1 MGAIGDL
8 VSTIYD
14 GQIQKIEEEQEAND
28 EKYDKDVERI
38 QNLADSGAISEE
50 EAEARKRAAKERTEA
65 KNAELEKQKQEMA
78 RKQAIWEKAT
88 SVAQAGIAT
97 ALAITEVF
105 TEYSF
110 IYCYWCHGSNSGCNY
125 SCNSYSFLCR
135 RYSR

>member
-65 KNAELEKQKQEMA
+65 KNAELEKQKQE
-78 RKQAIWEKAT
+78 
-88 SVAQAGIAT
+88 
-97 ALAITEVF
+97 
-105 TEYSF
+105 
-110 IYCYWCHGSNSGCNY
+110 NST
-125 SCNSYSFLCR
+125 
-135 RYSR
+135 

>member
-50 EAEARKRAAKERTEA
+50 EAE
-65 KNAELEKQKQEMA
+65 
-78 RKQAIWEKAT
+78 
-88 SVAQAGIAT
+88 S
-97 ALAITEVF
+97 
-105 TEYSF
+105 S
-110 IYCYWCHGSNSGCNY
+110 
-125 SCNSYSFLCR
+125 
-135 RYSR
+135 

>member
-78 RKQAIWEKAT
+78 RKQAIWGK
-88 SVAQAGIAT
+88 GD
-97 ALAITEVF
+97 
-105 TEYSF
+105 
-110 IYCYWCHGSNSGCNY
+110 
-125 SCNSYSFLCR
+125 
-135 RYSR
+135 

>member
-65 KNAELEKQKQEMA
+65 KNAELENKNK
-78 RKQAIWEKAT
+78 KWHVNKPF
-88 SVAQAGIAT
+88 GK
-97 ALAITEVF
+97 
-105 TEYSF
+105 
-110 IYCYWCHGSNSGCNY
+110 
-125 SCNSYSFLCR
+125 R
-135 RYSR
+135 RLVSLKLE